1 LEAGNGPRFQGFTS
15 TPFKASTA
23 QDKNALPACAHLP
36 PRSGLVQRF
45 LSLVKAEKK
54 EEVDCHFKQAELES

>member
-1 LEAGNGPRFQGFTS
+1 VSLQISLEAGTIPRFRGFTS

-45 LSLVKAEKK
+45 LSMVEKTEK
-54 EEVDCHFKQAELES
+54 HL